1 MSSES
6 DSTTSNID
14 SEAIDE
20 TYNLSSKD
28 IETLVADD
36 LLAQE
41 MADDLVKKSTKR
53 SLAGKRKD
61 NENTLKIQVAE
72 EVGKHP
78 NLFDINN
85 KNYMNRSKDSESWN
99 AVSTNVG
106 IDVSKC
112 KAIWE
117 SLKRG
122 ARYHGKA
129 TKMPY
134 KSGAGTDDPDVC
146 SKKKKNWEFGDAM
159 AFYTPPSLRPTET
172 LVSVFNQE
180 ASTPAHLSASDDA
193 TFDSIIDDSSNV
205 SMASAQS
212 ESVYVSKF
220 VQYCSNTVVECLE
233 LYLF

>member
-106 IDVSKC
+106 RRIQMQGDLG
-112 KAIWE
+112 E
-117 SLKRG
+117 PQKRC
-122 ARYHGKA
+122 AVPR
-129 TKMPY
+129 
-134 KSGAGTDDPDVC
+134 
-146 SKKKKNWEFGDAM
+146 
-159 AFYTPPSLRPTET
+159 
-172 LVSVFNQE
+172 
-180 ASTPAHLSASDDA
+180 
-193 TFDSIIDDSSNV
+193 
-205 SMASAQS
+205 
-212 ESVYVSKF
+212 
-220 VQYCSNTVVECLE
+220 
-233 LYLF
+233 

>member
-146 SKKKKNWEFGDAM
+146 SKKKRIGNLVTQWRFIHRHHCGQQKLWFRCLTKKHQHQLIYLQAM
-159 AFYTPPSLRPTET
+159 MLHLIVLLMIHRMYQWLLRRVKVYT
-172 LVSVFNQE
+172 
-180 ASTPAHLSASDDA
+180 
-193 TFDSIIDDSSNV
+193 
-205 SMASAQS
+205 
-212 ESVYVSKF
+212 
-220 VQYCSNTVVECLE
+220 
-233 LYLF
+233 